1 VSFGIY
7 FPLTRRIRGGIRVHG
22 LLGLLIAYLVLCTVG
37 VVELAVLA
45 VWLPIALVVA
55 IVRAVRARGGAATS

>member
-37 VVELAVLA
+37 VIDLALLALWLTFVL
-45 VWLPIALVVA
+45 PVV
-55 IVRAVRARGGAATS
+55 AVRAIARRAGGAR